1 MLSKNIYFS
10 SNIYSFKIIDNIKI
24 NKVEK
29 FIINLRKKTLESI
42 YEIYPKEEAIFL

>member
-10 SNIYSFKIIDNIKI
+10 SNIYNYKIINKLKI
-24 NKVEK
+24 NIIELEIIKLREK
-29 FIINLRKKTLESI
+29 ILKSI